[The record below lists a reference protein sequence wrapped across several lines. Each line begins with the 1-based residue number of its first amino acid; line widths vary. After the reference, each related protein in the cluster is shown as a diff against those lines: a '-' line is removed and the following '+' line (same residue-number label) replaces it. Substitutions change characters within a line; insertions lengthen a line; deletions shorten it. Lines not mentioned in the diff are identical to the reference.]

1 MSTCIWGAVVSTC
14 IQAWSVKV
22 RVRVSALLFEESGQL
37 HEGDAF
43 AIAAGLC
50 ALIALDGLRSAPE
63 VLVATSHRTPHARIV
78 RPQRGRLAVIVEGI
92 VVHGEDLVGL
102 A

>member
-1 MSTCIWGAVVSTC
+1 MF
-14 IQAWSVKV
+14 
-22 RVRVSALLFEESGQL
+22 LEETGQL

-43 AIAAGLC
+43 AITAGLC
-50 ALIALDGLRSAPE
+50 ALIALDSLGGTAK
-63 VLVATSHRTPHARIV
+63 VLVAASHRTPHASVV
-78 RPQRGRLAVIVEGI
+78 RSQRGRLAVIVEGI